1 MQPVESI
8 PPLTTAKQFVSRY
21 ERVNITR
28 DPSNYHHSATDLP
41 ALTLPVDKPVAMFKP
56 RAAVAQAP
64 LVERVEPIILI
75 KGNAQRETHVKHPG
89 LGNTMQLGS
98 GGEGVKLY
106 KKRKDR
112 TNYLDTARS
121 LLNKLTKQNF
131 DDVIVDLFGLLVNRE
146 VLTQVV
152 DIVYEK
158 AIQERKFRGLYA
170 NVCSA
175 IKECER
181 TTGTTWDD
189 GSSFT
194 NSPAPQEDDKQP
206 EQRSVFREVLVKK
219 CQQEI
224 FNKPHEPLTEEQHST
239 MTEKQIEEWEEIRRL
254 DILGN
259 VEFIGILVNQSILAP
274 NVAIQSH
281 FLKMI
286 GAMMQSQAFERFK
299 SLLDFLKPF
308 LDAGKLESQTKY
320 ALKDGLI
327 NRKTR
332 PLHLGNKHLLP
343 HKHGTRRRM
352 MREAVGDDSKCEDD
366 RMVGRVEGPQ
376 PAAQPKPK
384 IVRSSWKEKAE
395 KKEQL
400 MERPKAVRRGGT
412 AEEEDLMNVE
422 NVVDFGTDDNE
433 VSETLPLPEPSP
445 SISGEERIAAELEGV
460 SGMVQEMMSSTGR
473 ITNSEVGKFAL
484 QTEGVQDEQRICY
497 TRQLLAELLGYVL
510 ASCTVKDERDEN
522 TERLV
527 GRMQAF
533 LSAFFSR
540 FPRTLGESV
549 EVVSGF
555 DLEYRCYQKILQ
567 CRKEGNLP
575 LDEIQMRDDAMNQML
590 VRQMGTTLTLSK
602 PIRFHLST
610 LPPTVF
616 KPLYTATLTNA
627 SFLHTISLMMQTIL
641 MEWLANF
648 ENGSDFVKLA
658 NFFRLPGQSMLTALR
673 NCLKEDPSM
682 AGSIVDGI
690 RRENFTWCMNEVSLL
705 QSEQEVNSDEDK
717 SGSEGAVLLKRV
729 VRSSGS
735 SLSRLGGFIARNDE
749 CRAELGMFLD
759 ELIVET
765 LIDRL
770 LASLDMSHPSLFGED
785 AGTYKNSFC
794 NTLKLGELDPKLTS
808 HVVATVVRVL
818 SIVCWQLGDALSSF
832 DQRFHVGDTE
842 QSM

>member
-1 MQPVESI
+1 MR
-8 PPLTTAKQFVSRY
+8 KQSRNENSEDY
-21 ERVNITR
+21 MRMYAARSKNKSERGE
-28 DPSNYHHSATDLP
+28 
-41 ALTLPVDKPVAMFKP
+41 
-56 RAAVAQAP
+56 Q
-64 LVERVEPIILI
+64 
-75 KGNAQRETHVKHPG
+75 
-89 LGNTMQLGS
+89 LGN
-98 GGEGVKLY
+98 
-106 KKRKDR
+106 
-112 TNYLDTARS
+112 
-121 LLNKLTKQNF
+121 
-131 DDVIVDLFGLLVNRE
+131 
-146 VLTQVV
+146 
-152 DIVYEK
+152 
-158 AIQERKFRGLYA
+158 
-170 NVCSA
+170 
-175 IKECER
+175 
-181 TTGTTWDD
+181 D

-194 NSPAPQEDDKQP
+194 NSPAPQEDDKQQ
-206 EQRSVFREVLVKK
+206 EQQSVFRKVLVKK
-219 CQQEI
+219 CQQEF
-224 FNKPHEPLTEEQHST
+224 FNKPHEPLTEEQRST

-259 VEFIGILVNQSILAP
+259 VEFIGILVNQNIIAP
-274 NVAIQSH
+274 NVAIQCIKHLLAGSTPEQSINSNFLTLAH

-286 GAMMQSQAFERFK
+286 GAMMQSQAYERFK
-299 SLLDFLKPF
+299 SLLDYLKPF
-308 LDAGKLESQTKY
+308 MDAGKLESQTKY
-320 ALKDGLI
+320 ALKDVFLMSDSNTFKRFEGTDQQK
-327 NRKTR
+327 NPTPPPRKQASPASQTR
-332 PLHLGNKHLLP
+332 YAPQDDERSGGGRFQVRGRQDGRQSRGSFVGATQYVP
-343 HKHGTRRRM
+343 TRT
-352 MREAVGDDSKCEDD
+352 A
-366 RMVGRVEGPQ
+366 Q

-460 SGMVQEMMSSTGR
+460 SGMVQEMTSSTGR
-473 ITNSEVGKFAL
+473 IANSEMGKFAL
-484 QTEGVQDEQRICY
+484 QTEGFQDEQRICY

-522 TERLV
+522 TKRLV
-527 GRMQAF
+527 GRIQAF
-533 LSAFFSR
+533 FTR

-555 DLEYRCYQKILQ
+555 HLECRCYQKILQ
-567 CRKEGNLP
+567 RRKEGNLP

-602 PIRFHLST
+602 PIRFHLFS

-616 KPLYTATLTNA
+616 KPLYTETLTNA
-627 SFLHTISLMMQTIL
+627 SFLHAISLMMQTIL
-641 MEWLANF
+641 TEWLVNF

-658 NFFRLPGQSMLTALR
+658 NFFRLPGQSVLTALR

-729 VRSSGS
+729 VRSSSS

-765 LIDRL
+765 LTDRL

-785 AGTYKNSFC
+785 AGTYKKSFC
-794 NTLKLGELDPKLTS
+794 NTLKLGEFDPKLAP

-818 SIVCWQLGDALSSF
+818 SIVCWQLGDASSSF
-832 DQRFHVGDTE
+832 TQRFQTSFVGLKELIEDVMNEEEREASVVGRMFLLLGRDYESLTKWNGLLKGDWEMERTE
-842 QSM
+842 SLLQFTLETLDRVWALTESEKRWISEEDVGSELPREMIGIVRTKLVKSRSFDGDS